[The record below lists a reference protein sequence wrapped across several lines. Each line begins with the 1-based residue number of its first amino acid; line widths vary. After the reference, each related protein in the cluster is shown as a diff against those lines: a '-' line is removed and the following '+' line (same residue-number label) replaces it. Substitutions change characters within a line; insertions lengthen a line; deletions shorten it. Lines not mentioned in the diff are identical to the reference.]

1 MKLFSMVVN
10 QIKQVTSALIKRRVE
25 HWLSK
30 RVPSNFQHTLSRR
43 NIFIMPTRFGFAY
56 LIFIVLLFL
65 LGTNYQNNIIL
76 LLCYLLASLF
86 ITVMLHSFYNFSQ
99 LTFSSSAKQFTFAK
113 QRAYFPI
120 VIESNKAHFDLNF
133 QFSEQG
139 ALSSKVKL
147 EQCPVGESQV
157 LLPFYAERRGV
168 YKVGRVNVFSEYS
181 LGLFVT
187 WARLDFSHQ
196 VVIFPEPKKLSTHQ
210 NYLSALDE
218 SEHSDNA
225 YQQTSVGI
233 DDFAELKNYI
243 SGESH
248 ARIAWKQLARGQG
261 KLSKHYQ
268 NQQGSLLWLKLSNM
282 PSADLETKLS
292 FLCYLVM
299 QYSKSEHDFGLCLDL
314 ATFTK
319 DSTVNNG
326 QSVKIAPSSGHQH
339 QQQCLIALA
348 EFTPR
353 LAWRLGG

>member
-1 MKLFSMVVN
+1 MKLFSSVVN
-10 QIKQVTSALIKRRVE
+10 QIKQVANAFVKRRVE

-30 RVPSNFQHTLSRR
+30 RVPSNFQHTLSSR

-76 LLCYLLASLF
+76 LFCYLLASLF

-120 VIESNKAHFDLNF
+120 IVKSDKKHFDLNF
-133 QFSEQG
+133 QFLEQTS
-139 ALSSKVKL
+139 LSSKVNI
-147 EQCPVGESQV
+147 EHCPIGESQV

-168 YKVGRVNVFSEYS
+168 YNVGRVKVFSEYS

-187 WARLDFSHQ
+187 WAMLDFSHQ
-196 VVIFPEPKKLSTHQ
+196 VVIFPQPKKLNTHQ

-218 SEHSDNA
+218 SDQSDNV
-225 YQQTSVGI
+225 YQQTTVGI

-243 SGESH
+243 SGESR
-248 ARIAWKQLARGQG
+248 ARIAWKQFARGQG

-268 NQQGSLLWLKLSNM
+268 NQQGSLLWLKLSDM
-282 PSADLETKLS
+282 PSSNVETKLS
-292 FLCYLVM
+292 FMCYLVV
-299 QYSKSEHDFGLCLDL
+299 QYSKSDHDFGLCLDIAVL
-314 ATFTK
+314 TK
-319 DSTVNNG
+319 GSENSDQQT
-326 QSVKIAPSSGHQH
+326 VKIAPSSGHQH

-348 EFTPR
+348 EF
-353 LAWRLGG
+353 AHCSDD

>member
-1 MKLFSMVVN
+1 MKLFSSVVN
-10 QIKQVTSALIKRRVE
+10 QIKQVANAFVKRRVE

-30 RVPSNFQHTLSRR
+30 RVPSNFQHTLSSR

-56 LIFIVLLFL
+56 LVFIVLLFL

-76 LLCYLLASLF
+76 LFCYLLASLF

-120 VIESNKAHFDLNF
+120 IIKSDKNHFDLNF
-133 QFSEQG
+133 QFPAQTS
-139 ALSSKVKL
+139 LSTKVNL
-147 EQCPVGESQV
+147 EHCPIGESQV

-168 YKVGRVNVFSEYS
+168 YNVGRVKVFSEYS

-187 WARLDFSHQ
+187 WAMLDFSHQ
-196 VVIFPEPKKLSTHQ
+196 LVIFPQPKKLNTHH

-218 SEHSDNA
+218 SDQSDNA
-225 YQQTSVGI
+225 YQQTTVGI

-243 SGESH
+243 SGESR
-248 ARIAWKQLARGQG
+248 ARIAWKQFARGQG

-268 NQQGSLLWLKLSNM
+268 NQQGSLLWLKFSDM
-282 PSADLETKLS
+282 PSSDVETKLS
-292 FLCYLVM
+292 FLCYLVL
-299 QYSKSEHDFGLCLDL
+299 QYSKSEHDFGLCLDFEV
-314 ATFTK
+314 FTK
-319 DSTVNNG
+319 GSKNSDQQT
-326 QSVKIAPSSGHQH
+326 VKIAPSSGHQH

-348 EFTPR
+348 EFSHR
-353 LAWRLGG
+353 LDD